1 VIGSRNPKAAGIDG
15 SPASLAERPKNV
27 DAAHEAERASR
38 SCNRKQAHMTA
49 QVAFARRR
57 RVLIVNGFADGRD
70 IYVDFL
76 RYHELEVRCAASLLR
91 PCASSA
97 AFDRTSS

>member
-1 VIGSRNPKAAGIDG
+1 
-15 SPASLAERPKNV
+15 LAERPKNV

-38 SCNRKQAHMTA
+38 SFNRKQARMTA

-76 RYHELEVRCAASLLR
+76 RYHELEVRGAAQPTAALR
-91 PCASSA
+91 ILGRFRRDIIVTRV
-97 AFDRTSS
+97 AFRRSTSQ